1 MELRHI
7 RYFLAVAEEMN
18 FTRAA
23 EKLCIAQ
30 PPLSRQIQ
38 ELETELGTK
47 LFVRKP
53 HALQLT
59 EEGILF
65 RQYAQQIVDLVK
77 RSAEDVSEMEKGLQG
92 IIFNLQNNYGWRQKQ
107 EVELGEKTRSSM
119 GAGELRIADKLAL
132 LAEERD
138 ALLMTEREDDGEEAD
153 AEGT

>member
-1 MELRHI
+1 MPEGKLLGGRNDRYDAEVKRSDIRKFVRRRPHMELRHI

-38 ELETELGTK
+38 ELEAELGTK

-59 EEGILF
+59 
-65 RQYAQQIVDLVK
+65 
-77 RSAEDVSEMEKGLQG
+77 
-92 IIFNLQNNYGWRQKQ
+92 
-107 EVELGEKTRSSM
+107 
-119 GAGELRIADKLAL
+119 
-132 LAEERD
+132 
-138 ALLMTEREDDGEEAD
+138 
-153 AEGT
+153 

>member
-7 RYFLAVAEEMN
+7 RYFLAIAEEMN

-38 ELETELGTK
+38 ELEAELGTK

-77 RSAEDVSEMEKGLQG
+77 RSAEDVSEMEKGTAGHDLSG
-92 IIFNLQNNYGWRQKQ
+92 VGGRKGACTP
-107 EVELGEKTRSSM
+107 LGVDC
-119 GAGELRIADKLAL
+119 RIS
-132 LAEERD
+132 
-138 ALLMTEREDDGEEAD
+138 
-153 AEGT
+153 

>member
-38 ELETELGTK
+38 ELEAELGTK

-92 IIFNLQNNYGWRQKQ
+92 MIYLAS
-107 EVELGEKTRSSM
+107 VEGQ
-119 GAGELRIADKLAL
+119 APAL
-132 LAEERD
+132 L
-138 ALLMTEREDDGEEAD
+138 
-153 AEGT
+153 